1 MRESAS
7 EPARALLVA
16 AARGGVRSG
25 VWTAGCEA
33 VSGRRG
39 AMGRCRSRSPSV
51 DVGKKQRAGKV
62 AMRMAIRS
70 KLSWLVAV
78 LAVGTA
84 GLVEKKGWM
93 DHLPR
98 TTRVV
103 SQAVGVGG
111 AVAASIAWLWSTKRA
126 DQGKPLHGKTA
137 QPIVLSPSAAAM
149 SEAEA
154 AAEFARTAE
163 AVRSGGVRLGKP
175 FQEDLLR
182 LYALFKQGTEGD
194 CCTPRPSMLEMAAA
208 LKWDAWN
215 EVAGMSLQTAR
226 MSYVA
231 LVQQLSGQAA
241 EAGEADDDDEAA
253 LEAATNMGF
262 GGFGGGGLKG
272 GLSAG
277 GDWYGEDD
285 NTASGEGGGSG
296 DGGTALWALARDGKL
311 AEIDEKLSQG
321 GDGASAAVNAADES
335 ARTALYW
342 AADRGHD
349 AVVRCLLQNG
359 ADVDAQADDGQT
371 ALHCAIVCE
380 FGAVVDLLLEAGAST
395 TIEDEDGETPLTLA
409 QEMLGEED
417 PISKRVAADAAAMT
431 TAAVSTD

>member
-1 MRESAS
+1 
-7 EPARALLVA
+7 
-16 AARGGVRSG
+16 
-25 VWTAGCEA
+25 
-33 VSGRRG
+33 
-39 AMGRCRSRSPSV
+39 MGRCRSRSPSV
-51 DVGKKQRAGKV
+51 DIANKKRGDGMAL
-62 AMRMAIRS
+62 RMVIRS

-78 LAVGTA
+78 LAVGAA

-93 DHLPR
+93 DHMPR

-103 SQAVGVGG
+103 AQAVGVGG
-111 AVAASIAWLWSTKRA
+111 AVAASIAWLWSTNRGG
-126 DQGKPLHGKTA
+126 QGKKLRGKTA
-137 QPIVLSPSAAAM
+137 GPTVLPPSAVEM

-175 FQEDLLR
+175 LQADLLR

-215 EVAGMSLQTAR
+215 EVVGMSLQTAR
-226 MSYVA
+226 VSYIA

-241 EAGEADDDDEAA
+241 EAEGDDEDEAA
-253 LEAATNMGF
+253 QEAAANMGF

-277 GDWYGEDD
+277 GDWYGEVD
-285 NTASGEGGGSG
+285 NPATG
-296 DGGTALWALARDGKL
+296 DGDGSADGGNALWALARDGKL
-311 AEIDEKLSQG
+311 EQIDEKLSRA
-321 GDGASAAVNAADES
+321 GDDVSAVVNAADES
-335 ARTALYW
+335 GRTALYW

-349 AVVRCLLQNG
+349 AVIRCLLQNG
-359 ADVDAQADDGQT
+359 ADVDAQAEDGQT

-395 TIEDEDGETPLTLA
+395 TMEDEDGETPLTLA
-409 QEMLGEED
+409 QDMLGEDD
-417 PISKRVAADAAAMT
+417 PISKRVAAVA